1 MRIKGENR
9 EEKTIEEIGDFK
21 GKAKED
27 GWDYFKKGKKLFSK
41 YMDDLSSEHVKE
53 IEMSFRKAIE
63 LKPSLWAPHY
73 NLGSLYYLTARYPE
87 AKVEFEE
94 ALEKNFKREYEEP
107 IMCCLGK
114 LKRIESGYTFPK
126 DLEEIKK
133 MTSNSLLLNHA
144 LIEWFENT
152 LREVIKGV
160 LSSEYGEVDWW
171 WDGVPDDVRE
181 KYGKRSQ
188 TTRFK
193 EERDL
198 PQLYFIDFYDYGKII
213 ESKKKVFS
221 SYIDNPKEWKKR
233 LDDLEPIRNAIM
245 HCRGQYISE
254 KSISRLKESC
264 AELQKLMEKVNK
276 EREK

>member
-1 MRIKGENR
+1 
-9 EEKTIEEIGDFK
+9 
-21 GKAKED
+21 
-27 GWDYFKKGKKLFSK
+27 
-41 YMDDLSSEHVKE
+41 
-53 IEMSFRKAIE
+53 
-63 LKPSLWAPHY
+63 
-73 NLGSLYYLTARYPE
+73 
-87 AKVEFEE
+87 
-94 ALEKNFKREYEEP
+94 
-107 IMCCLGK
+107 
-114 LKRIESGYTFPK
+114 
-126 DLEEIKK
+126 

-193 EERDL
+193 EERNL

-221 SYIDNPKEWKKR
+221 SYIENPKEWKKR

-276 EREK
+276 ERKK